1 MLTIEHICVI
11 IITKSEGF
19 NEDDVQICPILLN
32 SFNYGFID
40 RCCNLYF
47 FREHTYIN
55 SFFGLQKISS
65 RDSLLLDAIS
75 FYLPDFLW
83 AYSLTFML
91 ALFCEHRLS
100 GVISSLFGVVWEIM
114 QRIGAV
120 SGTFDMIDILM
131 YITASMFAVLI
142 LLFNRRKRI

>member
-1 MLTIEHICVI
+1 MKTALRHIRFCLI
-11 IITKSEGF
+11 HSITA
-19 NEDDVQICPILLN
+19 LLIGVAI
-32 SFNYGFID
+32 YI
-40 RCCNLYF
+40 F

-55 SFFGLQKISS
+55 NFFGLQKISS

-100 GVISSLFGVVWEIM
+100 GAISSLFGVVWELL
-114 QRIGAV
+114 QRSDVV
-120 SGTFDMIDILM
+120 SGTFDLIDIFT
-131 YITASMFAVLI
+131 YITASIFAVLI
-142 LLFNRRKRI
+142 LLFHRRKRI

>member
-1 MLTIEHICVI
+1 MKTTCRYVRFCLIHS
-11 IITKSEGF
+11 ITA
-19 NEDDVQICPILLN
+19 LLIGVAI
-32 SFNYGFID
+32 YI
-40 RCCNLYF
+40 F